1 MGRSEHRTDGIVGR
15 AALLGAVA
23 LFGVSLV
30 GTSASAQDYR
40 GTSDQ
45 QQACMSDVFRLCS
58 GDIPDVGRIVAC
70 LKRERSHLSE
80 GCRAVFGGASTRV
93 AAEHRSRRH
102 HRQSSEPHYSQS
114 GYEGYPGYQGY
125 QGYQAYQGYYGGY
138 QRWQ

>member
-1 MGRSEHRTDGIVGR
+1 MDGIVGR
-15 AALLGAVA
+15 ATLLGAVA
-23 LFGVSLV
+23 LLGLSLV

-70 LKRERSHLSE
+70 LKRERPHLSE

-125 QGYQAYQGYYGGY
+125 QAYQGYYGSY